1 MADSAVIPITELTF
15 DNQFAQLSD
24 CFYTK
29 QSPTPLSNSHLVSFN
44 KSVANS
50 LGFELTTEKKD
61 VDNLVSI
68 ASGQK
73 LWPDAEP
80 LAMVYSGHQFGVYN
94 PQLGDGRGLLL
105 GEVRTPSGDRW
116 DLHLKGAGMT
126 PYSRQGDGRA
136 VLRSTIREYLCSEAM
151 HHLGIPTTRALC
163 IVGSDEPV
171 YRETVETA
179 ATLIRV
185 AKTHLRFGSF
195 EYFYYTRQQKA
206 LKELVNFAIQQ
217 YYPELVGSNNQY
229 EEFYRQT
236 VVKTAQLIA
245 YWQAFGFVH
254 GVMNTDNMSLLGD
267 TFDYG
272 PFGFMDD
279 YDQGFICNH
288 SDHTGRYAFNQQP
301 SIAYWNCAC
310 LGQVLVPFVKPDTIK
325 QLLNEFEIAFVH
337 KYADLMRQKLGLIEL
352 TESDQELVQQL
363 FTLMQKNSV
372 DYTLFFRH
380 LCDFI
385 PNEQNTFIRDLFIDR
400 DGFDSWAKQYQ
411 QRLTQQTDNQ
421 VSRSQQMKSI
431 NPKYILRNYLA
442 QQAIDK
448 ATKEQDFSEVNQLLQ
463 LLQRPFAE
471 QSVMEHYAK
480 LPPEWGKKL
489 VISCSS

>member
-1 MADSAVIPITELTF
+1 MKSITDLAF
-15 DNQFAQLSD
+15 DNQFAQLND

-29 QSPTPLSNSHLVSFN
+29 QPPTPLTNPHLVSAN
-44 KSVANS
+44 ESVANL
-50 LGFELTTEKKD
+50 LGFELTTSKD
-61 VDNLVSI
+61 TDSLVSI
-68 ASGQK
+68 GSGQK
-73 LWPDAEP
+73 VWPAAEP

-105 GEVRTPSGDRW
+105 GEICTTNGDKW
-116 DLHLKGAGMT
+116 DLHLKGSGIT

-163 IVGSDEPV
+163 IVGSNEPV

-195 EYFYYTRQQKA
+195 EFFYYTRQHKA
-206 LKELVNFAIQQ
+206 LKELIDFAIEQ
-217 YYPELVGSNNQY
+217 YYPSLLGSQDQY

-236 VVKTAQLIA
+236 VIKTGQLIA
-245 YWQAFGFVH
+245 YWQAFGFAH

-288 SDHTGRYAFNQQP
+288 SDHSGRYAFNQQP
-301 SIAYWNCAC
+301 SISYWNCAC
-310 LGQVLVPFVKPDTIK
+310 LGQVLVPFIKPDTIK
-325 QLLNEFEIAFVH
+325 QLLSEFEKAFIH
-337 KYADLMRQKLGLIEL
+337 KYADLMRQKLGLLEL

-372 DYTLFFRH
+372 DYTLFFRQ

-385 PNEQNTFIRDLFIDR
+385 PNQQNSSIRDLFIDR
-400 DGFDSWAKQYQ
+400 DGFDNWAKQYS
-411 QRLTQQTDNQ
+411 QRLAQQADSQTN
-421 VSRSQQMKSI
+421 RSQQMKSV

-448 ATKEQDFSEVNQLLQ
+448 ATKQQDFSEVNQLLN
-463 LLQRPFAE
+463 LLKKPFAE
-471 QSVMEHYAK
+471 QPDREHYAK
-480 LPPEWGKKL
+480 PPPEWGKKL
-489 VISCSS
+489 TISCSS